1 MKHFDALS
9 GGGRLRAVT
18 SQLARADA
26 AVNARVPRPVQ
37 SALASGLLAV
47 SLLLGASG
55 ALAATVVGDHGP
67 ALIAD
72 RRPDGR
78 FAADEA
84 LGAPIPGT
92 EAPVQSP
99 RRAKPAPAA
108 APAPAAPVPALR
120 GALPVGKGMW
130 IYIPEQVEGGDVQA
144 LVNRAKA
151 VGITHVYVRTGSS
164 RTGFYAQDY
173 LNRLL
178 PVAHANGIRVFG
190 WDFPY
195 LVDWQADVARALA
208 AIHYRTPDGH
218 RIDGFSAD
226 IETRAQG
233 VNVAPDTARAY
244 GGRLRYM
251 LGAGYPLIA
260 TVPRPSPQLITYPF
274 AEVVESFD
282 AIAPMI
288 YWLNREPGADTAATL
303 QALKVFNKPLLP
315 IGQAYDG
322 SAEGGRPGVPPAP
335 ELARFMQV
343 SEDLG
348 ATAVSFW
355 SWQHADQQAWD
366 AIRDAP
372 QFRLPVAPTPPTVG
386 QVRAYQVLLNSLGFP
401 VPVDGVWGPATA
413 AAIAAYQTAARL
425 PASGA
430 VDQATLTAFLTPFAP
445 PINQPV

>member
-1 MKHFDALS
+1 
-9 GGGRLRAVT
+9 LRAVT
-18 SQLARADA
+18 SRWARADA
-26 AVNARVPRPVQ
+26 AVNARVPRTVQ
-37 SALASGLLAV
+37 AALASGLLAV
-47 SLLLGASG
+47 SLLLTASG
-55 ALAATVVGDHGP
+55 ALAATVVGGHGP
-67 ALIAD
+67 RFVAD
-72 RRPDGR
+72 RQADGR
-78 FAADEA
+78 FVSDEA
-84 LGAPIPGT
+84 IGAIINGT
-92 EAPVQSP
+92 
-99 RRAKPAPAA
+99 A
-108 APAPAAPVPALR
+108 APNQQPARARTAPPPPPASPTPVPALR

-195 LVDWQADVARALA
+195 LDNWQDDVNRALA

-244 GGRLRYM
+244 GAGLRHM

-288 YWLNREPGADTAATL
+288 YWLNREPGADTVATL
-303 QALKVFNKPLLP
+303 QALRAFNKPLLP

-343 SEDLG
+343 SEELG

-372 QFRLPVAPTPPTVG
+372 QFRLAVAPIPPTVG
-386 QVRAYQVLLNSLGFP
+386 QVRAYQVLLTSLGFP

-413 AAIAAYQTAARL
+413 TAIAAYQTAARI
-425 PASGA
+425 PVTGA
-430 VDQATLTAFLTPFAP
+430 VDQATLAALLTPFGP